1 VRLALFLL
9 LVAGSCVPLDAQV
22 VRYVEALVTRGDLA
36 DAQNLTARYRRQF
49 GTTPEA
55 LAAMSW
61 LARGELHGRQY
72 EQAITDA
79 DEVERLVK
87 QSLALRKLDADPYTP
102 LALGAAYEVQAQA
115 LVALKRRS
123 EALQL
128 LHSAE
133 LEWRATSIAGRLQKN
148 LLLLTLVGHPLPEI
162 RGAPNT
168 WHGKPALFF
177 FWAQWCADCKA
188 DAPVIAK
195 IAAEFEPKGLV
206 VIAPTRFY
214 GYTAAQENV
223 SETDEKRVIDQ
234 VFDRYYAIIP
244 KAIVVL
250 DASNFDRF
258 GASTTPTIVLADNHG
273 IVRLYHPG
281 YMDEKSLTDALEAVV
296 NTVHR

>member
-1 VRLALFLL
+1 MRVALFLL
-9 LVAGSCVPLDAQV
+9 LTACASLPLTAQV

-49 GTTPEA
+49 GTTPET

-61 LARGELHGRQY
+61 LARGELNARQY
-72 EQAITDA
+72 DQAISDA
-79 DEVERLVK
+79 DEVLRLVK
-87 QSLALRKLDADPYTP
+87 QSLALRKLDADPFTP

-115 LVALKRRS
+115 LVALNRRS

-133 LEWRATSIAGRLQKN
+133 LEWRATSITGRLRKN

-162 RGAPNT
+162 HGAPNT
-168 WHGKPALFF
+168 WRGKPALFF

-188 DAPVIAK
+188 DAPIIAK
-195 IAAEFEPKGLV
+195 VAATFEPKGLV
-206 VIAPTRFY
+206 VVAPTRFY

-223 SETDEKRVIDQ
+223 SESDEKQVIHQ
-234 VFDRYYAIIP
+234 VFERYYAIIP

-258 GASTTPTIVLADNHG
+258 GASTTPTIVLADSRG

-281 YMDEKSLTDALEAVV
+281 YMDEKSLTDALESLLSAK
-296 NTVHR
+296 